1 MALITG
7 AAIGIGRET
16 ALAFAK
22 EGANIVVSDVLVEDG
37 EETVQMV
44 KEAGAE
50 AVFVRANVAEAA

>member
-44 KEAGAE
+44 KEAGAD

>member
-1 MALITG
+1 VALITG